1 MKFASYC
8 REKERYEEAFLDS
21 MKKGFNTNYAQAQQG
36 INQNYEKYADVAKQA
51 IAKAGDTA
59 KMLSQKTG
67 VPVPLATAL
76 IAAGITGGA
85 TAVPFAALL
94 YFVKQPL
101 MKGANKAFDATWD
114 AGAKVAGN
122 VRNAGA
128 SVRNSLGSKDQIKT
142 QLQPESFKAFIEA
155 DSWGDWAGEKLGGAA
170 GTVAGK
176 ASGYG
181 SKISNAIGGRIKE
194 IGQYAKNN
202 PKEVA
207 RMVFLVGAGAAIG
220 AGVGKITHEVK
231 DFIVQSIKNQGIDP
245 QVLNWV
251 KNNIVLDD
259 NGKSAHG
266 DRLSSK
272 GGQEVDHPYFI
283 NDDGHKVYGDQSIS
297 TADKLLGNT
306 GASNPGPSDLHAQGN
321 GIGRTITSSSSGG
334 SETLTRVG
342 VPSSP
347 DLRDTYRDA
356 ARVLQGDYKPGV
368 LGGVFGGDADRGDA
382 TNAMVQSSPTPL
394 SARLDL
400 KHYGHSGSEEV
411 AKRLAAAK
419 AQFSPDTYTRAGAMA
434 GGSVGGTGNKR

>member
-1 MKFASYC
+1 MRTFNKYC
-8 REKERYEEAFLDS
+8 ENKEKYEEAFLDS
-21 MKKGFNTNYAQAQQG
+21 MTKSFKSNYDKAQQG
-36 INQNYEKYADVAKQA
+36 IDQNYEKYADVAKQSLS
-51 IAKAGDTA
+51 KAGSTA

-67 VPVPLATAL
+67 VPLPLATAL

-101 MKGANKAFDATWD
+101 MKGANKAFDAAWD
-114 AGAKVAGN
+114 T
-122 VRNAGA
+122 
-128 SVRNSLGSKDQIKT
+128 GSKAVQGVKNAVSGSQNQP
-142 QLQPESFKAFIEA
+142 QLQPESFRAFVEA
-155 DSWGDWAGEKLGGAA
+155 DNWGDWAGEKLGGAA

-181 SKISNAIGGRIKE
+181 SKIASSISGRIKE

-202 PKEVA
+202 PKEIA
-207 RMVFLVGAGAAIG
+207 RMAFLVGAGAAIG

-231 DFIVQSIKNQGIDP
+231 DFIMEKIKDQGIDP

-251 KNNIVLDD
+251 KQNIVLDD

-272 GGQEVDHPYFI
+272 GGQEVEHPYFI
-283 NDDGHKVYGDQSIS
+283 NDDGHKVSLDQSIS
-297 TADKLLGNT
+297 TADKLLKNK
-306 GASNPGPSDLHAQGN
+306 GASNPGPSDLHGQGS
-321 GIGRTITSSSSGG
+321 GIGSTVTSSSTGG
-334 SETLTRVG
+334 SNTFTRVG

-356 ARVLQGDYKPGV
+356 ARVLQGEYKPGV
-368 LGGVFGGDADRGDA
+368 LGGIFGGDAERGDA
-382 TNAMVQSSPTPL
+382 TNAMLQSSPTPL

-400 KHYGHSGSEEV
+400 KHYGHSGSEEI

-419 AQFSPDTYTRAGAMA
+419 AQFSTDNFTNPAAIA
-434 GGSVGGTGNKR
+434 GGVVGGAGNRKRSLA